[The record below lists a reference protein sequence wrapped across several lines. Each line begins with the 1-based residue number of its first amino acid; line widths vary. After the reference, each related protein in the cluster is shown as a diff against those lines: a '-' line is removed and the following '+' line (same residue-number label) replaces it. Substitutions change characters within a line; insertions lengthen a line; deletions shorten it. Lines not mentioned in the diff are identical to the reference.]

1 MKFKTCFNKV
11 ILIRMLIMIDSKN
24 TISIVK
30 IQQLHKLKIII
41 FQFVI
46 FQLEMILNQ
55 RTILAILQSQN
66 KYITYIDDIH
76 GIIDRTNS
84 PSRNCKSNNNVEI
97 TLVLSQ
103 LIPKRVFILLYYF
116 NQKKTINRLNLEQQ
130 HYYKNKFSIK
140 NYDYIIYITIYVTI
154 PNQQ

>member
-103 LIPKRVFILLYYF
+103 LIPNRVFILLYYF